1 MSDEL
6 DKWKGLYQQKKANE
20 IDIHSLIGGFNKIE
34 KKQRRERIFL
44 TIVFPITIYLLI
56 QVMPS
61 ISNPYY
67 LGAVVLMSFA
77 MLFLLA
83 MTYKNRVSKID
94 MTQKFNNKDFIENQ
108 ISALKHRIL
117 ITSKYMWIYAIILVA
132 GINVGYIEAL
142 HYFSWPVRILGH
154 VGVSGM
160 MLVGFYF
167 GVKNKLKK
175 YDKEV
180 VPLIQQLESLQDG
193 L

>member
-20 IDIHSLIGGFNKIE
+20 IDIHSLIEGFNKIE

-67 LGAVVLMSFA
+67 LSAVVLMSFA